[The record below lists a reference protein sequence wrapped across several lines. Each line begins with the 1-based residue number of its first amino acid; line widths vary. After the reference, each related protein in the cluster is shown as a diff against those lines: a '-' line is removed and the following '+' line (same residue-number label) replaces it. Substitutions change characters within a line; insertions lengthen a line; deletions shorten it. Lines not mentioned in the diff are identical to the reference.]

1 MTALMK
7 KGTDTVYS
15 EVRNS
20 KQGMTNIL
28 LFLQIPLTLHGE
40 KNQAIF

>member
-1 MTALMK
+1 MTAPVK

-20 KQGMTNIL
+20 KQGMNNIL
-28 LFLQIPLTLHGE
+28 LFIQTPLTLQGE
-40 KNQAIF
+40 KN